1 MPIDPHRIAC
11 RDGVVFFV
19 RERATGTI
27 VVSALHDD
35 AVSLSCGLSRYR
47 APHRP
52 GEAYAEHTRMP
63 VERVRAYAI
72 GHGGVAEGGPVAIAL
87 LKKLRSEAN
96 KGTEGVA
103 STAGFRAAAGGSG
116 VAGRPEASAVPGAPD
131 QRLGAG
137 LPQVEV
143 DVLTPEIID
152 ARRFLAVLDGP
163 HLLDG

>member
-1 MPIDPHRIAC
+1 MAIDPHRIAC

-35 AVSLSCGLSRYR
+35 AVSLSCGLSRSR

-52 GEAYAEHTRMP
+52 GEAYAEHTSMP

-72 GHGGVAEGGPVAIAL
+72 GHVGVAEGGPVAVAL
-87 LKKLRSEAN
+87 LKRLPSEAS
-96 KGTEGVA
+96 KGAEGVA
-103 STAGFRAAAGGSG
+103 PSASFPAAGGSG